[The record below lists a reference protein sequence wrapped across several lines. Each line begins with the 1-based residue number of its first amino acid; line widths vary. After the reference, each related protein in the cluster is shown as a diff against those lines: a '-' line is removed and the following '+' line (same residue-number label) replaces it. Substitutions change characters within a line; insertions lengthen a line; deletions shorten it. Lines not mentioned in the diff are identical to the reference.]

1 VADTDVPASTI
12 DAINFDCAD
21 PRLLAD
27 FWGAALGY
35 ELWPTSTKESAAI
48 RDPDG
53 KGHVLLFFV
62 VPEGKAVKN
71 RIHLDLTPPGTM
83 REEVER
89 LRGLGAS
96 VERLVEE
103 GDSRWT
109 IMLDPEGN
117 EFCVLRGDIERGGS

>member
-1 VADTDVPASTI
+1 VADPDVPASTI
-12 DAINFDCAD
+12 DAITFDCAD
-21 PRLLAD
+21 PRPLAD

-35 ELWPTSTKESAAI
+35 ELADVDEESAAI

-53 KGHVLLFFV
+53 KGHVLLFQV

-71 RIHLDLTPPGTM
+71 RIHLDLTPPATM

-89 LRGLGAS
+89 LRGLGAT

-103 GDSRWT
+103 GNGRWT

>member
-1 VADTDVPASTI
+1 MSDTDVPASTI

-21 PRLLAD
+21 PRRLAA

-35 ELWPTSTKESAAI
+35 ELADVDGGGAVI
-48 RDPDG
+48 RDPHG

-71 RIHLDLTPPGTM
+71 RIHLDLTPPGMM

-89 LRGLGAS
+89 LRGLGAT

-103 GDSRWT
+103 GNSRWT

-117 EFCVLRGDIERGGS
+117 EFCVLRGDVERGES